1 MTYSRIAGTGS
12 HLPARV
18 VTNQEIAK
26 RVDTSNEWIV
36 ARTGIE
42 SRHVAA
48 EDELTSDLALHASR
62 KAMEAAGVTVD
73 EIDLI
78 VLATTSGDM
87 LLPSTAALLQAKLG
101 VKPGAAAFDV
111 QAVCTGFMYAITVAD
126 ALVSCGQFKCALV
139 VGAETLT
146 RYLNWDDRNTCIL
159 FGDGAGAAILKP
171 SDRPGIL
178 SSHLHADGNLSG
190 ILRLTGS
197 FAGGKIR
204 NNPFVEI
211 DGQAVFKVAVRV
223 LEECARE
230 ALDHN
235 GFNADQLDWLV
246 PHQANLRIISAAA
259 DRLGVPMNRVV
270 TTVQKHGNTS
280 AASAILALD
289 EAVRDGRIRPGQ
301 LVMLQGVGGG
311 MTWGSVLVR
320 WG

>member
-1 MTYSRIAGTGS
+1 MKYSRIAGTGS

-18 VTNQEIAK
+18 VTNHEIAQ
-26 RVDTSNEWIV
+26 RVDTSHDWIV

-48 EDELTSDLALHASR
+48 DDELTSDLALHASR
-62 KAMEAAGVTVD
+62 KAMDAAGVTAED
-73 EIDLI
+73 IDLI

-87 LLPSTAALLQAKLG
+87 MLPSTAALLQAKLG

-126 ALVSCGQFKCALV
+126 ALVSRGQFRCALV

-146 RYLNWDDRNTCIL
+146 RYLNWQDRNSCIL

-171 SDRPGIL
+171 SDEPGIL
-178 SSHLHADGNLSG
+178 SSHLHADGNQSG

-204 NNPFVEI
+204 NNPFVEL
-211 DGQAVFKVAVRV
+211 DGQAVFKFAVRV
-223 LEECARE
+223 LEDCARE
-230 ALDHN
+230 ALAHN
-235 GFNADQLDWLV
+235 GVSADQLDWLV

-259 DRLGVPMNRVV
+259 ERLGVPMERVV

-289 EAVRDGRIRPGQ
+289 EAVRDGRIQSGQ

>member
-1 MTYSRIAGTGS
+1 MSHSRIAGTGS
-12 HLPARV
+12 YLPARV
-18 VTNQEIAK
+18 VTNHEIAQQ
-26 RVDTSNEWIV
+26 VDTSNEWIV

-48 EDELTSDLALHASR
+48 EGEMTSDLALHASR
-62 KAMEAAGVTVD
+62 KAMEAAGVSAAD
-73 EIDLI
+73 IDLI

-87 LLPSTAALLQAKLG
+87 LLPATAALLQAKLG
-101 VKPGAAAFDV
+101 VRPGAAVFDV
-111 QAVCTGFMYAITVAD
+111 QAVCTGFIYAITVAD
-126 ALVSCGQFKCALV
+126 AMVSRGQFKCALV

-146 RYLNWDDRNTCIL
+146 RFLDWKDRNTCIL

-171 SDRPGIL
+171 SDQPGIL

-197 FAGGKIR
+197 FAGGKIS

-235 GFNADQLDWLV
+235 GYSAEQLDWLV

-259 DRLGVPMNRVV
+259 DRLGVPMSRVV

-289 EAVRDGRIRPGQ
+289 EAVRDGRIKPGQ

>member
-1 MTYSRIAGTGS
+1 MRYSRIAGTGS

-18 VTNQEIAK
+18 VTNHEIAQ
-26 RVDTSNEWIV
+26 RVDTSHDWIV

-48 EDELTSDLALHASR
+48 DDELTSDLALHASR
-62 KAMEAAGVTVD
+62 KAMDAAGVTAED
-73 EIDLI
+73 IDLI

-87 LLPSTAALLQAKLG
+87 MLPSTAALLQAKLG

-126 ALVSCGQFKCALV
+126 ALVSRGQFRCALV

-146 RYLNWDDRNTCIL
+146 RYLNWQDRNSCIL

-171 SDRPGIL
+171 SDEPGIL
-178 SSHLHADGNLSG
+178 SSHLHADGNQSG

-204 NNPFVEI
+204 NNPFVEL
-211 DGQAVFKVAVRV
+211 DGQAVFKFAVRV
-223 LEECARE
+223 LEDCARE
-230 ALDHN
+230 ALAHN
-235 GFNADQLDWLV
+235 GVSADQLDWLV

-259 DRLGVPMNRVV
+259 ERLGVRMERVV